1 MRKGEIM
8 KTSDSSLLA
17 ELKAAG
23 FALTAEAS
31 RLRVAPADR
40 LTDELRA
47 GIREHRAELIAL
59 LAAESAPAVRSGTDT
74 TPAASVRPERD
85 MAPSRVSCGTCLHFL
100 PDTINQSEGLG
111 RCGMTGTGPPAGG
124 SGYGACF
131 PLAPR
136 QCPSYQPRNER

>member
-1 MRKGEIM
+1 MRKGQIM
-8 KTSDSSLLA
+8 RSSDSSLLA
-17 ELKAAG
+17 EKLRAAG
-23 FALTAEAS
+23 FSLTAEGS

-74 TPAASVRPERD
+74 TPAEKI
-85 MAPSRVSCGTCLHFL
+85 APRANMVACGTCLHFL
-100 PDTINQSEGLG
+100 PDTINQIEGLG
-111 RCGMTGTGPPAGG
+111 RCGVTGTGPPAGG
-124 SGYGACF
+124 SGYRACF